1 MVDFNDGNTIGTP
14 ASDIVRV
21 LILEKRTNVIEA
33 LESLAKNSR
42 EDIYSLRMVRARLQS
57 LYWELEGMLTRK
69 SSGKNASVDLK
80 EIKELLFGEDKPT
93 ISSLIDCFSKINMLL
108 DGIKLTRIDNH
119 VVIDTRYVENDNE
132 RFNV

>member
-33 LESLAKNSR
+33 FESLAKNSR

-69 SSGKNASVDLK
+69 SLGKNANVDLK

-93 ISSLIDCFSKINMLL
+93 IASLIDCFSKINMLL
-108 DGIKLTRIDNH
+108 DDIKLTRIDNH